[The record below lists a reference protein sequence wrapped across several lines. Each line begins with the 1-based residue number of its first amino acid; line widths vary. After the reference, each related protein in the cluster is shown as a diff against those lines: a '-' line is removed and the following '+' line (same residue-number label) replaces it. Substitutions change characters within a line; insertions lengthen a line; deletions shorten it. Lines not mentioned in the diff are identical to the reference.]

1 MNQTQ
6 AKSNR
11 GNIAARHF
19 VVSGRVQ
26 GVGFRYA
33 AQSRAEELNL
43 FGWVRNLPDG
53 TVEAVARGEAGNLAA
68 FEKWLWI
75 GPKSAR
81 VISVIAATATAA
93 SDADADD
100 FRIRR

>member
-26 GVGFRYA
+26 GVSFRHA
-33 AQSRAEELNL
+33 AKCRAERLDL
-43 FGWVRNLPDG
+43 SGWVRNLPDG
-53 TVEAVARGEAGNLAA
+53 TVEAVARGEEGNLAA
-68 FEKWLWI
+68 FEEWLWI
-75 GPKSAR
+75 GPESAR
-81 VISVIAATATAA
+81 VISVTAATAA
-93 SDADADD
+93 SEAPDSGD
-100 FRIRR
+100 FRIRA